1 VIIRFFLAKKA
12 VPLLVMGIAFF
23 LAACQTKT
31 PPPVKVEQARPEP
44 FAIAEGY
51 LQNGE
56 LKKALNAYEA
66 FLKHA
71 PKSEKSALGLKRIS
85 EIYLKLN
92 QPENTLTILEKI
104 SREYPAYTWIPGV
117 RYEITDILFRIGKYK
132 SSVAKALE
140 WLDTYPDH
148 PLKRDILMLLGDNF
162 SALGEK
168 TQALSWWLKAK
179 KEWSDDPQK
188 ITQIDEKLNELISNS
203 GLKILNQLAEG
214 AVGTLYAP
222 KIYYRIASIYLEQN
236 DKKKA
241 IEAATSLLH
250 STRDEKWLSKGRELV
265 KRTEEEMA
273 VKQGVLGCLL
283 PLSGPFS
290 IYGEEVLKGVELG
303 LGVHW
308 DQTAQTGL
316 ELLIRDTKGRPE
328 EALAALENLVIDEK
342 IMAIIGPVSSRA
354 AIAVARKAQEMGV
367 PVIAL
372 TQREGVVEEGEMIFR
387 NFLTP
392 SQEIDGLIDV
402 AMGQMGLKHF
412 GILYP
417 DNAYG
422 RYSMNLFWDRLND
435 MGGTVTAVESYG
447 VDDTDFADQIK
458 KMVGLYY
465 PRPAS
470 FVQRLE
476 DMKTPEDEENSIYP
490 EEPEPIIDF
499 DAIFIPDSFQRV
511 AMIAPQLTFY
521 DVLEVQLLG
530 TSPWQSPKL
539 VEMAKDYIQG
549 ALFCSGFVGDSEE
562 AGVRIFVEEYRD
574 NFDADPGILAANGYD
589 TIRLLKQVLS
599 DKEIRTRKD
608 LVNALLGSQGF
619 YGVSGVI
626 TFDPNGE
633 AEKEPI
639 LLTISGN
646 SMVPLQ

>member
-1 VIIRFFLAKKA
+1 MIIRFFLAKKA

-92 QPENTLTILEKI
+92 QPENALTILEKI

-236 DKKKA
+236 DKKKSNRSCNITA
-241 IEAATSLLH
+241 SFH
-250 STRDEKWLSKGRELV
+250 QGREV
-265 KRTEEEMA
+265 A
-273 VKQGVLGCLL
+273 
-283 PLSGPFS
+283 F
-290 IYGEEVLKGVELG
+290 KG
-303 LGVHW
+303 
-308 DQTAQTGL
+308 
-316 ELLIRDTKGRPE
+316 KG
-328 EALAALENLVIDEK
+328 AC
-342 IMAIIGPVSSRA
+342 
-354 AIAVARKAQEMGV
+354 KAYRRG
-367 PVIAL
+367 
-372 TQREGVVEEGEMIFR
+372 
-387 NFLTP
+387 N
-392 SQEIDGLIDV
+392 
-402 AMGQMGLKHF
+402 
-412 GILYP
+412 
-417 DNAYG
+417 
-422 RYSMNLFWDRLND
+422 
-435 MGGTVTAVESYG
+435 GG
-447 VDDTDFADQIK
+447 
-458 KMVGLYY
+458 
-465 PRPAS
+465 
-470 FVQRLE
+470 
-476 DMKTPEDEENSIYP
+476 
-490 EEPEPIIDF
+490 
-499 DAIFIPDSFQRV
+499 
-511 AMIAPQLTFY
+511 
-521 DVLEVQLLG
+521 
-530 TSPWQSPKL
+530 
-539 VEMAKDYIQG
+539 
-549 ALFCSGFVGDSEE
+549 
-562 AGVRIFVEEYRD
+562 
-574 NFDADPGILAANGYD
+574 
-589 TIRLLKQVLS
+589 
-599 DKEIRTRKD
+599 
-608 LVNALLGSQGF
+608 
-619 YGVSGVI
+619 
-626 TFDPNGE
+626 
-633 AEKEPI
+633 
-639 LLTISGN
+639 
-646 SMVPLQ
+646 